1 MMPGRSQI
9 RRTLRRA
16 TLFTRRVASEQLI
29 ERRRGIETGRV
40 VDLDALG
47 IESEERVRYEPSGW
61 LDLRRALRGRDVG
74 PDDVFLDLG
83 SGKGR
88 VVLAAARYPFKR
100 VIGVELSEQLNDVA
114 RRNLKAMQPKL
125 RCRAVE
131 IVSAD
136 VVDYEIPD
144 DVTLVYLYNPFR
156 GAVFDAAMRKLI
168 ASVDRRPRTVRV
180 LYRTPLER
188 ARLEATGRF
197 RLERVV
203 HGLRPRREWSRY
215 RSLRVYALEPRPGSA
230 SAAEDAVSGRAQ
242 AGEPGRGEAH
252 GRSQQR
258 AG

>member
-1 MMPGRSQI
+1 MPGRTRI
-9 RRTLRRA
+9 RRTLRSA
-16 TLFTRRVASEQLI
+16 TLYARRVVSERLI
-29 ERRRGIETGRV
+29 ERPRGIETGRV

-61 LDLRRALRGRDVG
+61 LDLRRALRRRDVG
-74 PDDVFLDLG
+74 PDDVLLDLG

-100 VIGVELSEQLNDVA
+100 VIGVELSEELSEVA
-114 RRNLKAMQPKL
+114 RRNLQAVQPKL

-131 IVSAD
+131 LVTAD

-168 ASVDRRPRTVRV
+168 ASVDRHPRTVRV

-203 HGLRPRREWSRY
+203 HGLRPRRSWSQY
-215 RSLRVYALEPRPGSA
+215 RSLRVYALEPRLGSA
-230 SAAEDAVSGRAQ
+230 PAAEYAVGGRAQ
-242 AGEPGRGEAH
+242 AGEPRRGEPN
-252 GRSQQR
+252 GRS
-258 AG
+258 